1 MEKNN
6 VLDIVGLVEKNKIT
20 KLNGN
25 YQSKMI
31 EKIKNNFNSYEQ
43 QLFLASFYC
52 YLQYD
57 SKNDFIV
64 DLDNIWKWLEFNQK
78 YNAKHT
84 LEKNFI
90 IDKDYKIFAPE
101 DSGAKKSTENNNKNI
116 GSNLVGEKKKGRG
129 GHNKEIIMLNID
141 TFKKF
146 CLKACTKKADEIH
159 EYFIKLEN
167 IMFEITLEE
176 SEELKKQL
184 LKVENDKN
192 EEIKEIEKESNDL
205 KLELQ
210 QKNKE
215 YENNLKNEKILE
227 RQKILLNEYSNIG
240 NIIYII
246 KVKTFENK
254 EYIIKIGESRKGIL
268 DRYNEHKT
276 KYEECLLLDCFLV
289 QRSKDFE
296 SFLHNHEQ
304 IRGNRVNNLKG
315 HEKELELFLIGK
327 NLSYQILLNII
338 NNNIKYF
345 NDNYADIK
353 KLELEIEQL
362 KLMKETKNE
371 HSLIQE
377 LFQTVKNLSCKI
389 DNLENN
395 NKEILNKLNSMQTK
409 RTTNF
414 NEPLVTLGPR
424 LQKINPETLQIVK
437 VYESVSEVMKENH
450 FIKRPSINKA
460 VNENTIYHGF
470 RWLFVDREFDP
481 NIIHQIIETK
491 QLQKNQNLGYIAKV
505 NKDKTEIINVYLDR
519 KTASTLNNCYTHSS
533 LDIPVK
539 KGKIHN
545 GFYYMLYDKCD
556 LDLRN
561 KFEEYKNRSKEPIL
575 YKNGVGQFDKTNN
588 LIREFICKYDVI
600 KILKI
605 SDKTLAKAL
614 DNNILYNDYYFR
626 YIGSKLFI

>member
-6 VLDIVGLVEKNKIT
+6 ILDIVGLVEKNKIT

-64 DLDNIWKWLEFNQK
+64 DLDNIWKWLGFSQK
-78 YNAKHT
+78 MTAKRV
-84 LEKNFI
+84 LEKNFLI
-90 IDKDYKIFAPE
+90 EKDYKFLPYQVVKQKVNE
-101 DSGAKKSTENNNKNI
+101 EKSGS
-116 GSNLVGEKKKGRG
+116 G
-129 GHNKEIIMLNID
+129 GHNKETFILNID

-167 IMFEITLEE
+167 IMFEITIEE

-184 LKVENDKN
+184 LKIENDKN
-192 EEIKEIEKESNDL
+192 EEIKEIEKESNAL

-210 QKNKE
+210 EKNKE

-296 SFLHNHEQ
+296 SFLHNNEQ

-345 NDNYADIK
+345 NDSYADIK

-362 KLMKETKNE
+362 KLILEVKETKNE
-371 HSLIQE
+371 HSLTQE
-377 LFQTVKNLSCKI
+377 LFQIIKNLSCKI

-395 NKEILNKLNSMQTK
+395 NKEILNKLNSNQTK
-409 RTTNF
+409 TTTNF

-424 LQKINPETLQIVK
+424 LQKINPETLQIVT
-437 VYESVSEVMKENH
+437 VYESVSECMKENH

-460 VNENTIYHGF
+460 VIENTIYHGF
-470 RWLFVDREFDP
+470 RWLFVDRELNP
-481 NIIHQIIETK
+481 NVIHNIIETK
-491 QLQKNQNLGYIAKV
+491 PLQKNQNLGYIAKV
-505 NKDKTEIINVYLDR
+505 NKDKTEIVNIYLDR
-519 KTASTLNNCYTHSS
+519 KTASNLNNCNSDAS

-539 KGKIHN
+539 KGKIYN
-545 GFYYMLYDKCD
+545 GFYYILYDKCD

-561 KFEEYKNRSKEPIL
+561 KFKEYKNGSKEPIL
-575 YKNGVGQFDKTNN
+575 YKNGVGQFDKDNN

-626 YIGSKLFI
+626 YIGSKLSI

>member
-1 MEKNN
+1 MEKNS
-6 VLDIVGLVEKNKIT
+6 VVDIVDLVEKNKIT

-31 EKIKNNFNSYEQ
+31 EKIKNNFNTYEQ

-57 SKNDFIV
+57 YKNNFVI
-64 DLDNIWKWLEFNQK
+64 DLDNIWKWLGFSQK
-78 YNAKHT
+78 VRAKE
-84 LEKNFI
+84 LLIKNFNED
-90 IDKDYKIFAPE
+90 IDYV
-101 DSGAKKSTENNNKNI
+101 KSL
-116 GSNLVGEKKKGRG
+116 SLKGKQTVKTKG
-129 GHNKEIIMLNID
+129 GQNKETFMLNID

-167 IMFEITLEE
+167 MMFEITIEE

-184 LKVENDKN
+184 LTVENKN
-192 EEIKEIEKESNDL
+192 EELKELEQKIIKESNDL

-362 KLMKETKNE
+362 KLMKDTKNE

-409 RTTNF
+409 TTTNF
-414 NEPLVTLGPR
+414 NEPLITLGPR
-424 LQKINPETLQIVK
+424 LQKINPETLQIVT
-437 VYESVSEVMKENH
+437 VYESVSECMKENH

-460 VNENTIYHGF
+460 INENTIYHGF
-470 RWLFVDREFDP
+470 RWLFVDRELNP
-481 NIIHQIIETK
+481 NIIHKIIETK
-491 QLQKNQNLGYIAKV
+491 PLQKNQNLGYIAKL
-505 NKDKTEIINVYLDR
+505 NKDKTEIINIYLDR
-519 KTASTLNNCYTHSS
+519 KTASNLNNYKSNAS
-533 LDIPVK
+533 LDDPVK
-539 KGKIHN
+539 KGKIYN
-545 GFYYMLYDKCD
+545 GFYYILYDKCD
-556 LDLRN
+556 LDLRK
-561 KFEEYKNRSKEPIL
+561 KFEEYKNQSKEPIL
-575 YKNGVGQFDKTNN
+575 YKNGVGQFDKDNN

-600 KILKI
+600 RLLKI
-605 SDKTLAKAL
+605 SDKTLSKAL

>member
-6 VLDIVGLVEKNKIT
+6 VLDIVNLVEKNKIT

-57 SKNDFIV
+57 SKNDFII
-64 DLDNIWKWLEFNQK
+64 DLDNIWKWLGFSHK
-78 YNAKHT
+78 VNAKRV
-84 LEKNFI
+84 LEKNFLI
-90 IDKDYKIFAPE
+90 EKDYKFLLFQLAKQKVNE
-101 DSGAKKSTENNNKNI
+101 EKSGS
-116 GSNLVGEKKKGRG
+116 G
-129 GHNKEIIMLNID
+129 GHNKETFMLNID

-167 IMFEITLEE
+167 IMFEITIEE

-184 LKVENDKN
+184 LKIENDKN

-254 EYIIKIGESRKGIL
+254 EYITKIGESRKGIL

-345 NDNYADIK
+345 NDNYTDIK

-362 KLMKETKNE
+362 KLILEVKETKNE

-409 RTTNF
+409 TTTNF

-460 VNENTIYHGF
+460 VIQNTIYHGF
-470 RWLFVDREFDP
+470 RWLFVDRELNP
-481 NIIHQIIETK
+481 NIIHKIIETK
-491 QLQKNQNLGYIAKV
+491 PLQKNQNLGYIAKL
-505 NKDKTEIINVYLDR
+505 NKDKTEIVNIYLDR
-519 KTASTLNNCYTHSS
+519 KTAANLNNCNSDAS
-533 LDIPVK
+533 LDITVK

-545 GFYYMLYDKCD
+545 GFYYILYDKCD
-556 LDLRN
+556 LDLR
-561 KFEEYKNRSKEPIL
+561 KQFEEYKNQSKEPIL
-575 YKNGVGQFDKTNN
+575 YKNGIGQFDKTNN
-588 LIREFICKYDVI
+588 LIREYICKYDAI
-600 KILKI
+600 RLLKI
-605 SDKTLAKAL
+605 SDKTLAKAI

>member
-6 VLDIVGLVEKNKIT
+6 VLDIVNLVEKNKIT

-57 SKNDFIV
+57 YKNDFII
-64 DLDNIWKWLEFNQK
+64 DLDNIWKWLGFSQK
-78 YNAKHT
+78 VRAKE
-84 LEKNFI
+84 LLIKNFNED
-90 IDKDYKIFAPE
+90 IDYV
-101 DSGAKKSTENNNKNI
+101 KSL
-116 GSNLVGEKKKGRG
+116 SLKGKQTVKTKG
-129 GHNKEIIMLNID
+129 GQNKEIFMLNID

-167 IMFEITLEE
+167 IMFEITIEE

-184 LKVENDKN
+184 LKIENDKN

-345 NDNYADIK
+345 NDNYGDIK
-353 KLELEIEQL
+353 NLELEIEQL
-362 KLMKETKNE
+362 KLILEVKETKNE
-371 HSLIQE
+371 HSLTQE
-377 LFQTVKNLSCKI
+377 LFQIIKNLSCKI

-409 RTTNF
+409 TTTNF

-424 LQKINPETLQIVK
+424 LQKIDPETLQIVT
-437 VYESVSEVMKENH
+437 VYESVSECMKENH

-460 VNENTIYHGF
+460 INENTIYHGF
-470 RWLFVDREFDP
+470 RWLFVDRELNP
-481 NIIHQIIETK
+481 NIIHKIIETK
-491 QLQKNQNLGYIAKV
+491 LLQKNQNLGYIAKL
-505 NKDKTEIINVYLDR
+505 NKDKTEIINIYLDR
-519 KTASTLNNCYTHSS
+519 KTASNLNNYKSGAS
-533 LDIPVK
+533 LDDPVK
-539 KGKIHN
+539 KGKIYN
-545 GFYYMLYDKCD
+545 GFYYILYDKCD
-556 LDLRN
+556 LDLRK
-561 KFEEYKNRSKEPIL
+561 KFEEYKNQSKEPIL
-575 YKNGVGQFDKTNN
+575 YKNGVGQFDKDNN

-600 KILKI
+600 RLLKI
-605 SDKTLAKAL
+605 SDKTLSKAI

>member
-6 VLDIVGLVEKNKIT
+6 VLDIVNLVEKNKIT

-57 SKNDFIV
+57 SKNDFII
-64 DLDNIWKWLEFNQK
+64 DLDNIWKWLGFSQK
-78 YNAKHT
+78 VRAKE
-84 LEKNFI
+84 LLIKNFNED
-90 IDKDYKIFAPE
+90 IDYV
-101 DSGAKKSTENNNKNI
+101 KSL
-116 GSNLVGEKKKGRG
+116 SLKGKQTVKTKG
-129 GHNKEIIMLNID
+129 GQNKEIFMLNID

-146 CLKACTKKADEIH
+146 CLKSCTKKADEIH

-167 IMFEITLEE
+167 MMFEITMEE

-296 SFLHNHEQ
+296 FFLHNHEQ
-304 IRGNRVNNLKG
+304 VRGNRVNNLKG

-345 NDNYADIK
+345 NDNYTDIK

-362 KLMKETKNE
+362 KLILEVKETKNE

-389 DNLENN
+389 DNIENN

-409 RTTNF
+409 TTTNF

-460 VNENTIYHGF
+460 VIQNTIYHGF
-470 RWLFVDREFDP
+470 RWLFVDRELNP
-481 NIIHQIIETK
+481 NIIHKIIETK
-491 QLQKNQNLGYIAKV
+491 PLQKNQNLGYIAKV
-505 NKDKTEIINVYLDR
+505 NKDKTEIINIYLDR
-519 KTASTLNNCYTHSS
+519 KTASNLNNCKSGAS
-533 LDIPVK
+533 LDDPVK

-545 GFYYMLYDKCD
+545 GFYYILYDKCD
-556 LDLRN
+556 LDLIN
-561 KFEEYKNRSKEPIL
+561 NFQEYKNQSKEPIL

>member
-6 VLDIVGLVEKNKIT
+6 ILDIVGLVEKNKIT

-57 SKNDFIV
+57 SKNDFII
-64 DLDNIWKWLEFNQK
+64 DLDNIWKWLGFSHK
-78 YNAKHT
+78 VNAKRV
-84 LEKNFI
+84 LEKNFLI
-90 IDKDYKIFAPE
+90 EKDYKFLPFQLAKQKVNE
-101 DSGAKKSTENNNKNI
+101 EKSGS
-116 GSNLVGEKKKGRG
+116 G
-129 GHNKEIIMLNID
+129 GHNKETFMLNID

-167 IMFEITLEE
+167 IMFEITIEE

-184 LKVENDKN
+184 LKVENNKN

-362 KLMKETKNE
+362 KLIIEIKETKNE

-409 RTTNF
+409 TTTNF

-424 LQKINPETLQIVK
+424 LQKINPETLQIVTF
-437 VYESVSEVMKENH
+437 YESVSECMKENH

-460 VNENTIYHGF
+460 VIENTIYHGF
-470 RWLFVDREFDP
+470 RWLFVDRELNP
-481 NIIHQIIETK
+481 NVIHNIIETK
-491 QLQKNQNLGYIAKV
+491 PLQKNQNLGYIAKV
-505 NKDKTEIINVYLDR
+505 NKDKTEIVNIYLDR
-519 KTASTLNNCYTHSS
+519 KTASNLNNCNSDAS

-539 KGKIHN
+539 KGKIYN
-545 GFYYMLYDKCD
+545 GFYYILYDKCD

-561 KFEEYKNRSKEPIL
+561 KFKEYKNGSKEPIL
-575 YKNGVGQFDKTNN
+575 YKNGVGQFDKDNN

-626 YIGSKLFI
+626 YIGSKLSI

>member
-1 MEKNN
+1 
-6 VLDIVGLVEKNKIT
+6 
-20 KLNGN
+20 
-25 YQSKMI
+25 
-31 EKIKNNFNSYEQ
+31 
-43 QLFLASFYC
+43 
-52 YLQYD
+52 
-57 SKNDFIV
+57 
-64 DLDNIWKWLEFNQK
+64 
-78 YNAKHT
+78 
-84 LEKNFI
+84 
-90 IDKDYKIFAPE
+90 
-101 DSGAKKSTENNNKNI
+101 
-116 GSNLVGEKKKGRG
+116 
-129 GHNKEIIMLNID
+129 MLNID

-167 IMFEITLEE
+167 IMFEITIEE

-184 LKVENDKN
+184 LKIENDKN

-254 EYIIKIGESRKGIL
+254 EYIIIIGESRKGIL

-345 NDNYADIK
+345 NDNYGDIK

-362 KLMKETKNE
+362 KLMKDTKNE

-377 LFQTVKNLSCKI
+377 LFQTVKNLSCKM

-409 RTTNF
+409 TTTNF

-460 VNENTIYHGF
+460 VIENTIYHGF
-470 RWLFVDREFDP
+470 RWLFVDRELDP

-539 KGKIHN
+539 KSKIHN

-561 KFEEYKNRSKEPIL
+561 KFEEYKNNSKEPIL

-588 LIREFICKYDVI
+588 LIREFICKYDAI
-600 KILKI
+600 RLLKI
-605 SDKTLAKAL
+605 SDKTLAKAI

>member
-6 VLDIVGLVEKNKIT
+6 VLNIVDLVEKNKIT

-57 SKNDFIV
+57 SKNDFII
-64 DLDNIWKWLEFNQK
+64 DLDNIWKWLGFSQK
-78 YNAKHT
+78 MTAKRV
-84 LEKNFI
+84 LEKNFLI
-90 IDKDYKIFAPE
+90 EKDYKFLPYQVVKQKVNEEKA
-101 DSGAKKSTENNNKNI
+101 
-116 GSNLVGEKKKGRG
+116 GSG
-129 GHNKEIIMLNID
+129 GHNKETFMLNID

-167 IMFEITLEE
+167 MMFEITIEE

-184 LKVENDKN
+184 LTVENKN
-192 EEIKEIEKESNDL
+192 EELKELEEKIIKESNDL

-304 IRGNRVNNLKG
+304 IRGNRVNNLKS

-345 NDNYADIK
+345 NDSYADIK
-353 KLELEIEQL
+353 KLKLEIEQL
-362 KLMKETKNE
+362 KLMKDTKNE
-371 HSLIQE
+371 HSLTQE
-377 LFQTVKNLSCKI
+377 LFQIIKNLSCKI

-409 RTTNF
+409 TTTNF

-424 LQKINPETLQIVK
+424 LQKINPETLQIIT
-437 VYESVSEVMKENH
+437 VYESVSECMKENH

-460 VNENTIYHGF
+460 VIENTIYHGF
-470 RWLFVDREFDP
+470 RWLFVDRELNP
-481 NIIHQIIETK
+481 NVIHKIIETK
-491 QLQKNQNLGYIAKV
+491 PLQKNQNLGYIAKL
-505 NKDKTEIINVYLDR
+505 NKDKTEIINIYLDR
-519 KTASTLNNCYTHSS
+519 KTASNLNNCNSDAS

-539 KGKIHN
+539 KGKIYN

-556 LDLRN
+556 LDLIN
-561 KFEEYKNRSKEPIL
+561 NFQEYKNQSKEPIL

-600 KILKI
+600 KLLKI
-605 SDKTLAKAL
+605 SDKTLSKAI

-626 YIGSKLFI
+626 YIGSKLSI

>member
-6 VLDIVGLVEKNKIT
+6 ILDIVGLVEKNKIT

-64 DLDNIWKWLEFNQK
+64 DLDNIWKWLGFSQK
-78 YNAKHT
+78 MTAKRV
-84 LEKNFI
+84 LEKNFLI
-90 IDKDYKIFAPE
+90 EKDYKFLPYQVVKQKVNE
-101 DSGAKKSTENNNKNI
+101 EKSGS
-116 GSNLVGEKKKGRG
+116 G
-129 GHNKEIIMLNID
+129 GHNKETFILNID

-167 IMFEITLEE
+167 IMFEITIEE

-184 LKVENDKN
+184 LKIENDKN
-192 EEIKEIEKESNDL
+192 EEIKEIEKESNAL

-210 QKNKE
+210 EKNKE

-296 SFLHNHEQ
+296 SFLHNNEQ

-345 NDNYADIK
+345 NDSYADIK

-362 KLMKETKNE
+362 KLILEVKETKNE
-371 HSLIQE
+371 HSLTQE
-377 LFQTVKNLSCKI
+377 LFQIIKNLSCKI

-395 NKEILNKLNSMQTK
+395 NKEILNKLNSNQTK
-409 RTTNF
+409 TTTNF
-414 NEPLVTLGPR
+414 NEPLITLGPR
-424 LQKINPETLQIVK
+424 LQKINPETLQIVT
-437 VYESVSEVMKENH
+437 VYESVSECMKENH

-460 VNENTIYHGF
+460 VIENTIYHGF
-470 RWLFVDREFDP
+470 RWLFVDRELNP
-481 NIIHQIIETK
+481 NVIHNIIETK
-491 QLQKNQNLGYIAKV
+491 PLQKNQNLGYIAKV
-505 NKDKTEIINVYLDR
+505 NKDKTEIVNIYLDR
-519 KTASTLNNCYTHSS
+519 KTASNLNNCNSDAS

-539 KGKIHN
+539 KGKIYN
-545 GFYYMLYDKCD
+545 DFYYILYDKCD

-561 KFEEYKNRSKEPIL
+561 KFEEYKNQSKEPIL
-575 YKNGVGQFDKTNN
+575 YKNGVGQFDKDNN

-600 KILKI
+600 RLLKI
-605 SDKTLAKAL
+605 SDKTLSKAL

>member
-6 VLDIVGLVEKNKIT
+6 ILDIVGLVEKNKIT

-57 SKNDFIV
+57 SKNDFII
-64 DLDNIWKWLEFNQK
+64 DLDNIWKWLGFSHK
-78 YNAKHT
+78 VNAKRV
-84 LEKNFI
+84 LEKNFLI
-90 IDKDYKIFAPE
+90 EKDYKFLPFQLAKQKVNE
-101 DSGAKKSTENNNKNI
+101 EKSGS
-116 GSNLVGEKKKGRG
+116 G
-129 GHNKEIIMLNID
+129 GHNKETFMLNID

-167 IMFEITLEE
+167 IMFEITIEE

-460 VNENTIYHGF
+460 VIENTIYHGF
-470 RWLFVDREFDP
+470 RWLFVDRELNP
-481 NIIHQIIETK
+481 NIIHKIIETK
-491 QLQKNQNLGYIAKV
+491 PLQKNQNLGYIAKL
-505 NKDKTEIINVYLDR
+505 NKDKTEIVNIYLDR
-519 KTASTLNNCYTHSS
+519 KTAANLNNCNSDAS

-545 GFYYMLYDKCD
+545 GFYYILYDKCD
-556 LDLRN
+556 LDLR
-561 KFEEYKNRSKEPIL
+561 KQFEEYKNQSKEPIL
-575 YKNGVGQFDKTNN
+575 YKNGIGQFDKTNN
-588 LIREFICKYDVI
+588 LIREYICKYDVI
-600 KILKI
+600 RLLKI
-605 SDKTLAKAL
+605 SDKTLSKAI

>member
-1 MEKNN
+1 MEKNS
-6 VLDIVGLVEKNKIT
+6 VVDIVDLVEKNKIT

-57 SKNDFIV
+57 YKNNFVI
-64 DLDNIWKWLEFNQK
+64 DLDNIWKWLGFSQK
-78 YNAKHT
+78 VRAKE
-84 LEKNFI
+84 LLIKNFNED
-90 IDKDYKIFAPE
+90 IDYV
-101 DSGAKKSTENNNKNI
+101 KSL
-116 GSNLVGEKKKGRG
+116 SLKGKQTVKTKG
-129 GHNKEIIMLNID
+129 GQNKEIFMLNID

-167 IMFEITLEE
+167 MMFEITIEE

-184 LKVENDKN
+184 LTVENKN
-192 EEIKEIEKESNDL
+192 EELKELEQKIIKESNDL

-276 KYEECLLLDCFLV
+276 IYEECLLLDCFLV

-304 IRGNRVNNLKG
+304 IRVNRVNNLKG

-362 KLMKETKNE
+362 KLILEVKDTKNE

-409 RTTNF
+409 TTTNF

-437 VYESVSEVMKENH
+437 VYESVSECMKENH

-460 VNENTIYHGF
+460 VIENTIYHGF
-470 RWLFVDREFDP
+470 RWLFVDRELNP
-481 NIIHQIIETK
+481 NIIHKIIETK
-491 QLQKNQNLGYIAKV
+491 SLQKNQNLGYIAKL
-505 NKDKTEIINVYLDR
+505 NKDKTEIINLYLDR
-519 KTASTLNNCYTHSS
+519 KTASNLNNCNSDSS
-533 LDIPVK
+533 LDVPVK
-539 KGKIHN
+539 KGKIYN

-556 LDLRN
+556 LDLIN
-561 KFEEYKNRSKEPIL
+561 NFKEYKNQSKEPIL

-600 KILKI
+600 RLLKI
-605 SDKTLAKAL
+605 SDKTLSKAI

>member
-6 VLDIVGLVEKNKIT
+6 VLDIVNLVEKNKIT

-57 SKNDFIV
+57 YKNDFII
-64 DLDNIWKWLEFNQK
+64 DLDNIWKWLGFSQK
-78 YNAKHT
+78 VRAKE
-84 LEKNFI
+84 LLIKNFNED
-90 IDKDYKIFAPE
+90 IDYV
-101 DSGAKKSTENNNKNI
+101 KSL
-116 GSNLVGEKKKGRG
+116 SLKGKQTVKTKG
-129 GHNKEIIMLNID
+129 GQNKEIFMLNID

-146 CLKACTKKADEIH
+146 CLKSCTKKADEIH

-167 IMFEITLEE
+167 IMFEITIEE

-345 NDNYADIK
+345 NDNYGDIK

-362 KLMKETKNE
+362 KLILEVKETKNE

-389 DNLENN
+389 DNIENN

-409 RTTNF
+409 TTTNF

-424 LQKINPETLQIVK
+424 LQKINPETLQIVT
-437 VYESVSEVMKENH
+437 VYESVSECMKENH

-460 VNENTIYHGF
+460 VIENTIYHGF
-470 RWLFVDREFDP
+470 RWLFVDRELNP
-481 NIIHQIIETK
+481 NVIHKIIETK
-491 QLQKNQNLGYIAKV
+491 PLQKNQNLGYIAKV
-505 NKDKTEIINVYLDR
+505 NKDKTEIINIYLDR
-519 KTASTLNNCYTHSS
+519 KTASNLNNCKSGAS
-533 LDIPVK
+533 LDDPVK

-545 GFYYMLYDKCD
+545 GFYYILYDKCD
-556 LDLRN
+556 LDLIN
-561 KFEEYKNRSKEPIL
+561 NFQEYKNQSKEPIL